1 MLGGSAQNTR
11 IAVLGAAFKPDTDDV
26 RDSPALN
33 VAAGLHLR
41 GALVSVYDPAA
52 RGTAGRI
59 FPTLS
64 YADSIASAVAGADV
78 VLVLTEWSEFR
89 SADPAVIGDLVR
101 RRVVVDARGCLPG
114 AQWEAAGWRSRALGR
129 AGVDQPVAAQV
140 PAFAA

>member
-1 MLGGSAQNTR
+1 
-11 IAVLGAAFKPDTDDV
+11 VLGAAFKPDTDDV

-64 YADSIASAVAGADV
+64 YADSLESAVAGADA

-89 SADPAVIGDLVR
+89 DADPAAVGDLVR
-101 RRVVVDARGCLPG
+101 RRVVIDARGCLPG
-114 AQWEAAGWRSRALGR
+114 AEWMAAGWRYRALGR
-129 AGVDQPVAAQV
+129 GGVEQPVAVPA